1 MSNPFDRTTAAAA
14 TATATAKPSKG
25 DVFDT
30 ATETGDVTPGRVNDP
45 FSTPS
50 GTSDYRINDFVG
62 EVLLVKPTEDITDM
76 VTEIGTTDAV
86 RVDLVPLTGHLAG
99 KKLDDILVFQMALK
113 RALRKVLDGGNPYL
127 LGKLTMGA
135 KKPGKNAPY
144 IFDKPTEE
152 DKAMAR
158 AWLASDTL

>member
-1 MSNPFDRTTAAAA
+1 MSSPFDRGTTTTAAAA
-14 TATATAKPSKG
+14 PRE
-25 DVFDT
+25 DVFDS
-30 ATETGDVTPGRVNDP
+30 ATEDGDVAPGKVHDP

-62 EVLLVKPTEDITDM
+62 ELLLVKPTEDITDM

-86 RVDLVPLTGHLAG
+86 RVDMVPLTGNVARG
-99 KKLDDILVFQMALK
+99 QKLDDILVFQMALK

-144 IFDKPTEE
+144 IFDKPTDE
-152 DKAMAR
+152 DKALAR
-158 AWLASDTL
+158 AWLAGNTL